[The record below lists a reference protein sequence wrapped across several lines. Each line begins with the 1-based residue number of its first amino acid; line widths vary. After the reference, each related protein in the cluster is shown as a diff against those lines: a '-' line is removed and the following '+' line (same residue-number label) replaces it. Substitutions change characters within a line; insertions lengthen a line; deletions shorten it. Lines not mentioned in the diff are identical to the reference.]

1 MQEIDDLKR
10 IGKEYAAQDAGS
22 LTIAA
27 SHTQARYF
35 LPKVIP
41 SFMQKYPKVRLSL
54 LQRKV
59 EDIAEMVLLDQANLA
74 VVTANVPEIEG
85 LVSLPCHQWEY
96 HLVVKP
102 DHPLNDSKML
112 TLDEIAKYPLITY
125 DGVFHGRNRIES
137 VFEQRNIK
145 ADILLEVIDADV
157 IKTYVE
163 LGLGVGIIVGTAFDA
178 ERDKNLRSIPVGH
191 LFGTGRS
198 SILIRKNAYLRS
210 YIYAFIEMISP
221 NLNRKLVEKALAG
234 EGSDC
239 EL

>member
-1 MQEIDDLKR
+1 M
-10 IGKEYAAQDAGS
+10 
-22 LTIAA
+22 
-27 SHTQARYF
+27 
-35 LPKVIP
+35 
-41 SFMQKYPKVRLSL
+41 
-54 LQRKV
+54 
-59 EDIAEMVLLDQANLA
+59 
-74 VVTANVPEIEG
+74 
-85 LVSLPCHQWEY
+85 
-96 HLVVKP
+96 
-102 DHPLNDSKML
+102 
-112 TLDEIAKYPLITY
+112 
-125 DGVFHGRNRIES
+125 
-137 VFEQRNIK
+137 
-145 ADILLEVIDADV
+145 IDADV

-234 EGSDC
+234 EGSNY